1 MSEKSI
7 AYNKFDPRTT
17 KIVYIHDGKFHADD
31 MMFAA
36 LATVAADRARN
47 KIEVIRVSS
56 VPTEYRPDAIAGDIG
71 LGIYDHHADVDGV
84 KAKGMEKETATR
96 KLLLK

>member
-56 VPTEYRPDAIAGDIG
+56 VPPNIDLMLSLAILDSVFMTIMRMWM
-71 LGIYDHHADVDGV
+71 V
-84 KAKGMEKETATR
+84 
-96 KLLLK
+96 